1 VADDRTRSWF
11 LPAPTENDQ
20 RTEIDTGVPHIARIY
35 NYWLGGKDNFAADRV
50 AAELVIESYPD
61 IRPGVRAQREFL
73 VRAVR
78 YLAEAGIR
86 QFLDIGTGL
95 PSANNTHEVAQAV
108 APESRVV
115 YVDNDPIVLAHARAL
130 LASSPQGMTAYL
142 DADLRDAGEIL
153 RAATRMLDLGEPVA
167 VMLIGVLQCIPDSDD
182 PAAIVRRLLDAVP
195 PGSYLVIAHP
205 ASDIQAARM
214 ETAVTRMNTMMAQPV
229 TLRPYAE
236 VVRFFEGLKPVEPGL
251 VQLHRWRA
259 VPPDPGMELASYG
272 GVAQKPLPGG
282 IEQSARNRRQV
293 QAIPG
298 SGASS
303 ARTVPSI
310 RP

>member
-1 VADDRTRSWF
+1 
-11 LPAPTENDQ
+11 
-20 RTEIDTGVPHIARIY
+20 
-35 NYWLGGKDNFAADRV
+35 
-50 AAELVIESYPD
+50 
-61 IRPGVRAQREFL
+61 
-73 VRAVR
+73 
-78 YLAEAGIR
+78 
-86 QFLDIGTGL
+86 
-95 PSANNTHEVAQAV
+95 
-108 APESRVV
+108 
-115 YVDNDPIVLAHARAL
+115 
-130 LASSPQGMTAYL
+130 MTAYL
-142 DADLRDAGEIL
+142 DADLRDTGEIL

-167 VMLIGVLQCIPDSDD
+167 IMLIGVLQCIPDSDD

-259 VPPDPGMELASYG
+259 VPPDPGMELASYA

-282 IEQSARNRRQV
+282 IEQSAGNRRQV